1 MHYFDYNNGV
11 LHAEDVSVETLVEA
25 YGTPLY
31 VYSYK
36 TLLRHFMSYDESFKD
51 FPHIICYA
59 LKANSNAAI
68 LRAFAAEG
76 GGADIVSG
84 GELFRALKA
93 GIPPEKIVYAGV
105 GKKEDEIIYAL
116 NENILMFNVE
126 SEQELMAIDRAA
138 AKLGKSAP
146 IALRINPGVDPAT
159 HAKITTGS
167 KKNKFGIPFE
177 GALEFYKLAHKLKHV
192 KIVGIHEHIGSQII
206 SLKPFLVALQR
217 LVALIGQLKAEGI
230 EIKYLDIGGGLGIQY
245 LDEIPPH
252 PSELAEKIK
261 PIFQGMNLTIVMEP
275 GRTLVGNAGMLVTKV
290 LYTKKGHDRDF
301 IIVDAGMND
310 MIRPAMYDAYHH
322 IQSVLKKK
330 RKDVFAD
337 IVGPICESGD
347 FLGKDRELPSILQG
361 EYAVVMSAGA
371 YGYSMSSNYNS
382 RPRAAE
388 VLVNGSEHF
397 LIRKRETYEDL
408 IKGELVPEFIK

>member
-1 MHYFDYNNGV
+1 MHYFDYKNNV
-11 LHAEDVSVETLVEA
+11 LHAEDVSVEFLVGQ

-31 VYSYK
+31 VYSHK
-36 TLLRHFMSYDESFKD
+36 TLLRHFKSYDDSFKD

-68 LRAFAAEG
+68 LRTFAAEG

-84 GELFRALKA
+84 GELFRALRA

-126 SEQELMAIDRAA
+126 SEQELAAIDRAA
-138 AKLGKSAP
+138 AKLGKIAP

-159 HAKITTGS
+159 HAKITTGN
-167 KKNKFGIPFE
+167 KKSKFGIPFE
-177 GALEFYKLAHKLKHV
+177 GALEFYKLAHKLKH
-192 KIVGIHEHIGSQII
+192 INIIGIHEHIGSQII
-206 SLKPFLVALQR
+206 SIRPFLDALQR
-217 LVALIGQLKAEGI
+217 LVSLIDELKAEGI
-230 EIKYLDIGGGLGIQY
+230 EIRYLDIGGGLGIQY

-261 PIFQGMNLTIVMEP
+261 PIFKGKNLTIVMEP
-275 GRTLVGNAGMLVTKV
+275 GRTLVGNAGLLVTKV

-322 IQSVLKKK
+322 IMPVHKKK

-347 FLGKDRELPSILQG
+347 FLGKDRELPSIVQG

-388 VLVNGSEHF
+388 VMVKDSEHY

-408 IKGELVPEFIK
+408 VKDELLPDFIK